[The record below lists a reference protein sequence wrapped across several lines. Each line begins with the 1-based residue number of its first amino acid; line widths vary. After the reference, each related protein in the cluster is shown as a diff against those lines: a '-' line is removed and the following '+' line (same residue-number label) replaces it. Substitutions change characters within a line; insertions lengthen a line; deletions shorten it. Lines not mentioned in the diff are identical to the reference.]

1 MAAPTLIGLDI
12 GTTALKAVL
21 MRADGERLASS
32 VRPYPTQR
40 PAPGHAEQHP
50 ADWWNAAVAALEE
63 FAATH
68 DLAALA
74 AIGLSSQ
81 VNTHVFVDGTG
92 AALMPAI
99 TWQDGRAAEAACG
112 LDARVSEADKLRW
125 FGAPIP
131 IDASHAL
138 ARIVHVAKE
147 APGLFA
153 RTRHVLAPRDYVL
166 FHLTGELAADPISAV
181 GLVDAR
187 GYVGALL
194 DLVPHAAE
202 LLPPLQPFTSVAGQ
216 VRAGL
221 PCAGTP
227 VVLGTM
233 DAWCGMFGTG
243 VVRNGEAMYQ
253 SGTSE
258 IPGIV
263 SSIVNPTPGV
273 ITFPPVEGIT
283 LHAAPTQS
291 GGAALAWVAQMFAIS
306 PAATCEAAA
315 AIAPSDAVPLF
326 LPHLQGERAPLWDA
340 ASRGVFARID
350 PRAGQP
356 EMARAVLEGVAFS
369 ARLAFEALETSA
381 GLRPAV
387 VHIGGG
393 GSRSDLWCQIRADV
407 LGYELKRVAVPDVAA
422 VGAAILA
429 GLGVGLATSL
439 ADSVDRLVRFDR
451 VFTPD
456 PALKPYYDAKFE
468 KYIALYHALKAFN
481 AGY

>member
-1 MAAPTLIGLDI
+1 MAVPTLIGLDI

-21 MRADGERLASS
+21 MSAEGERLASS
-32 VRPYPTQR
+32 VRPYPMQR

-50 ADWWNAAVAALEE
+50 ADWWTAVIAALGE
-63 FAATH
+63 FAQAH
-68 DLAALA
+68 DLSGLA

-81 VNTHVFVDGTG
+81 VNTHVFVDATG

-99 TWQDGRAAEAACG
+99 TWQDGRAAEAAAR
-112 LDARVSEADKLRW
+112 LDARVSVEQKLRW
-125 FGAPIP
+125 FGAPMP

-138 ARIVHVAKE
+138 ARISHVAGH
-147 APGLFA
+147 APELFA

-166 FHLTGELAADPISAV
+166 LHLTGEIAADPISAV
-181 GLVDAR
+181 GLVDGR
-187 GYVGALL
+187 GYVEELL
-194 DLVPHAAE
+194 ALVPRATE
-202 LLPPLQPFTSVAGQ
+202 LLPPLRPFTSVAGK

-243 VVRNGEAMYQ
+243 VVRNGDAMYQ

-263 SSIVNPTPGV
+263 SAVVNPTPGV

-283 LHAAPTQS
+283 MHAAPTQS
-291 GGAALAWVAQMFAIS
+291 GGAALAWIAQMFGTT
-306 PAATCEAAA
+306 PAAMCDAAGST
-315 AIAPSDAVPLF
+315 APTDAVPLF

-340 ASRGVFARID
+340 ASRGVFARLD
-350 PRAGQP
+350 PRAGKP

-369 ARLAFEALETSA
+369 ARLAFGALEKSA
-381 GLRPAV
+381 GLTPSV

-393 GSRSDLWCQIRADV
+393 GSRSDLWCQIRADA
-407 LGYELKRVAVPDVAA
+407 LGYELKRLAIPDAAA

-429 GLGVGLATSL
+429 GLGAGLASSL
-439 ADSVDRLVRFDR
+439 TESVDRLVRFDR
-451 VFTPD
+451 TFTPD
-456 PALKPYYDAKFE
+456 AALKPYYDAKFE
-468 KYIALYHALKAFN
+468 KYNALYRSLQSFN

>member
-1 MAAPTLIGLDI
+1 LAEATLIGLDI

-32 VRPYPTQR
+32 VRPYAVQR
-40 PAPGHAEQHP
+40 PAPGHAEQRP
-50 ADWWNAAVAALEE
+50 ADWWNVVVAALGA
-63 FAATH
+63 FAEAH
-68 DLAALA
+68 DLSGLA

-81 VNTHVFVDGTG
+81 VNTHVFVDATG

-99 TWQDGRAAEAACG
+99 TWQDGRAADAARA
-112 LDARVSEADKLRW
+112 LDGGVSHADKLRW

-138 ARIVHVAKE
+138 SRIAYVAAE
-147 APGLFA
+147 APELFA
-153 RTRHVLAPRDYVL
+153 RARYVLAPRDYVL
-166 FHLTGELAADPISAV
+166 FHLTGEIAADPISAV
-181 GLVDAR
+181 GLVDGE
-187 GYVGALL
+187 GYVGELL
-194 DLVPHAAE
+194 ALVPRAAE
-202 LLPPLQPFTSVAGQ
+202 LLPPLHPFTSVAGK

-221 PCAGTP
+221 PCAGIP

-243 VVRNGEAMYQ
+243 VVRDGEAMYQ

-263 SSIVNPTPGV
+263 SCIVNPTPGV

-283 LHAAPTQS
+283 MHAAPTQS
-291 GGAALAWVAQMFAIS
+291 GGAALAWIAQMFSATS
-306 PAATCEAAA
+306 AAMCDAAA
-315 AIAPSDAVPLF
+315 EIAPSDAVPLF

-340 ASRGVFARID
+340 ESRGVFARLD
-350 PRAGQP
+350 PRAGKA

-369 ARLAFEALETSA
+369 ARLAFDALEQSA
-381 GLRPAV
+381 GLRPSV

-407 LGYELKRVAVPDVAA
+407 LGYELKRVAVPDAAA
-422 VGAAILA
+422 VGAAIVA
-429 GLGVGLATSL
+429 GLGVGLAPSL
-439 ADSVDRLVRFDR
+439 EDSVDRLVRFDKI
-451 VFTPD
+451 FTPN
-456 PALKPYYDAKFE
+456 PALKPYYDAKFD
-468 KYIALYHALKAFN
+468 KYNALYHALRSFN
-481 AGY
+481 ASY